1 MEAPWVLPG
10 TAIATAL
17 MGLLQPPPPP
27 NNRQYEDQSER
38 DLLIT
43 LSVQVAEM
51 RRSISL
57 LTWIVGVMLVGAF
70 PVGVIM
76 AVEMVAIVL
85 LWGRP

>member
-1 MEAPWVLPG
+1 METLWVDPV
-10 TAIATAL
+10 TSFAVTI

-27 NNRQYEDQSER
+27 SNRQYEDQSER

-57 LTWIVGVMLVGAF
+57 LTWIVAVMLVGAF

-85 LWGRP
+85 LWRWP

>member
-17 MGLLQPPPPP
+17 MGLLQPPPP

-85 LWGRP
+85 LWGRH

>member
-1 MEAPWVLPG
+1 MEAPWVPPAV
-10 TAIATAL
+10 TIAARF
-17 MGLLQPPPPP
+17 MGLLQPPPP

-57 LTWIVGVMLVGAF
+57 LTWIVGAMLVGAF

-76 AVEMVAIVL
+76 TVELVAIVL